1 MSSLR
6 SQPVSRVLLGAF
18 ILIALVLTYRSS
30 MSQAGIANFVKMTD
44 RSAANPITKLEV
56 SLKQTSSSP
65 ATIQVSVTNKNDYPV
80 TVLSYDS
87 PLDTMAL
94 KLGLVSITP
103 AGASKALTLPKV
115 AVRRMMPPP
124 DDALIPIAAGESV
137 TKDIVFGGRD
147 IGQDVLSSVSKA
159 SVHLSGKWQAVWA
172 KEKGDLEEV
181 NLGGAQPD
189 PNVHSGTFSSK
200 AIDVAIGQ

>member
-6 SQPVSRVLLGAF
+6 SQPISRVLLGAL
-18 ILIALVLTYRSS
+18 ILVALVLTYRSS
-30 MSQAGIANFVKMTD
+30 TRQPGIANFVKMTD

-56 SLKQTSSSP
+56 SLKQISSSP
-65 ATIQVSVTNKNDYPV
+65 AKIQVSVTNKNDYPV

-103 AGASKALTLPKV
+103 AGTSKALSLPKV
-115 AVRRMMPPP
+115 SVRRMMPPP
-124 DDALIPIAAGESV
+124 DDALIPIAPGESV
-137 TKDIVFGGRD
+137 TNDIVFGGRD
-147 IGQDVLSSVSKA
+147 SGEEVLSSVSKA

-172 KEKGDLEEV
+172 KEKDDLEEV
-181 NLGGAQPD
+181 NLGGVHPD
-189 PNVHSGTFSSK
+189 PDVHHGDFSSEV
-200 AIDVAIGQ
+200 IEVSIG